1 LTLYVVTF
9 LVILG
14 QSNLGDAQPRGYASA
29 LREGRL
35 EYDGGHFASAAT
47 LFEEALSQ
55 VPPDDESER
64 AKILANLG
72 AAYARQ
78 EEFSK
83 AEKVYRES
91 LSTAKHLENKD
102 DSALMLHNLGML
114 YSRKGDN
121 EEALRLLNQAHEIVK
136 SNPNP
141 DMRVVAEVLN
151 GIGVVFYR
159 RGSNEKAV
167 TFFNR
172 ALQAASATGVEFD
185 VAGILNNLGA
195 LYTAQ
200 HKFRL
205 AEEVLHQALAMKEA
219 KIGLFHPNLTTTLNE
234 MAVVY
239 TRTRR
244 FAEAEDLYRRSLK
257 ILEPQSSSFAPAIA
271 ETLHG
276 LSTTYLKA
284 GKTVEGNVT
293 LEKAARIAQI
303 NLDKEPEMATIVEE
317 YSRML
322 KAQGKPKEA
331 EELLGRV
338 SHARTAAGLVVKTHS
353 AYD

>member
-1 LTLYVVTF
+1 LTLYVAAFF
-9 LVILG
+9 LILG
-14 QSNLGDAQPRGYASA
+14 QSNSGDARPRGYASA

-35 EYDGGHFASAAT
+35 EYDGGHFAGAAT
-47 LFEEALSQ
+47 LFEEALRQ
-55 VPPDDESER
+55 LPPDDESER

-78 EEFSK
+78 EEFAK

-91 LSTAKHLENKD
+91 LSTSQHLGNRD

-114 YSRKGDN
+114 CSRRGDN
-121 EEALRLLNQAHEIVK
+121 EQALRLLNQAREIVK
-136 SNPNP
+136 SNPNL
-141 DMRVVAEVLN
+141 DIRVAAEVLN

-159 RGSNEKAV
+159 RGNNGKAL
-167 TFFNR
+167 TFLNR
-172 ALQAASATGVEFD
+172 ALQIASATEVQFD

-195 LYTAQ
+195 VYIAQ
-200 HKFRL
+200 HNYRL
-205 AEEVLHQALAMKEA
+205 AEEILQQALAMKEA
-219 KIGLFHPNLTTTLNE
+219 KVGLFHPNLTMTLNE

-239 TRTRR
+239 TRTGR
-244 FAEAEDLYRRSLK
+244 FADAEDLYRRSLK
-257 ILEPQSSSFAPAIA
+257 ILEPQSSSFAPTIA
-271 ETLHG
+271 QILHG

-284 GKTVEGNVT
+284 GKTVEGNAA
-293 LEKAARIAQI
+293 LKEAARLAQL
-303 NLDKEPEMATIVEE
+303 NLDKEPEMAKIVEE
-317 YSRML
+317 YSKML

-353 AYD
+353 AFE